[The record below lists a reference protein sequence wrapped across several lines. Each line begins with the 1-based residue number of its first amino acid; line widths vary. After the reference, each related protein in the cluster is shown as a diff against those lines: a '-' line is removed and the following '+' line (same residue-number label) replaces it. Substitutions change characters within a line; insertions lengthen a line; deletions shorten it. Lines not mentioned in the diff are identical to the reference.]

1 MSIISSNP
9 VFEYSQSQNL
19 VYSGPCACLFSTDI
33 YFEARATREICS
45 LDDDTRSAV
54 NDINTWLF
62 QFTPNGINIIYLA
75 ILNEPSRER
84 PGFFAYAKTK
94 TRISCAVIT
103 QLIGAFVF
111 AT

>member
-1 MSIISSNP
+1 MIS
-9 VFEYSQSQNL
+9 
-19 VYSGPCACLFSTDI
+19 
-33 YFEARATREICS
+33 
-45 LDDDTRSAV
+45 
-54 NDINTWLF
+54 NTWLF

-75 ILNEPSRER
+75 ILNEPRRER
-84 PGFFAYAKTK
+84 PGFFAYIYAETK